1 MACVSLRCSSSHT
14 LRSESI
20 MLKSKH
26 RTSYLEMIFD
36 ADDGAGRGDVW
47 KRGRRIEMS
56 PRAESA
62 ELLGTEKVM
71 GDFALL

>member
-1 MACVSLRCSSSHT
+1 
-14 LRSESI
+14 
-20 MLKSKH
+20 MLKSQH

-36 ADDGAGRGDVW
+36 ADHGAGRGDVW